1 MTETHTPVEEST
13 TSTMQPGDLAR
24 KLIACRERAGFDI
37 DQAAVEMHLSPNI
50 LRALEKEDFAHLPEP
65 PYVRGYLRGYAKLAD
80 QDAKDLI
87 RTYEILRGASPDDTA
102 QHFAPSR
109 GINKMAQP
117 SLSPT
122 TLKFIAFGSAVLV
135 VGLISMIPGVR
146 HWATQTWQDFSAQT
160 NPPEMPRPPST
171 MDTFAARKAAE
182 EKAAAEALAKVTA
195 QQQAAAAA
203 QLVANNST
211 EPTAS
216 ATTSPAPITD
226 ASPSNQATDAP
237 TPTSPVNSTTSTQDT
252 ATPAVDSTAIAVT
265 PTVDKPAET
274 PASPPPAAPATETT
288 NAAATPTAP
297 ATETTN
303 AAATPTAPTTET
315 TNAAATTTTTPPTDT
330 TTTQTASGT
339 PTTTTDPAAATP
351 LPPIVGEATIKMEF
365 SDEVWVQVKGADK
378 KTVFE
383 SLNTNGT
390 TKEFK
395 ATPPLSFKIGNA
407 PGAKI
412 YINGQL
418 YDQSP
423 YTKGSVARFKIE

>member
-1 MTETHTPVEEST
+1 MTETHTPVEAST
-13 TSTMQPGDLAR
+13 TSTVQPGDLAR

-102 QHFAPSR
+102 QHFSPSR
-109 GINKMAQP
+109 SINKMAQP

-135 VGLISMIPGVR
+135 VGLISMIPSVR

-203 QLVANNST
+203 QLAANNSAD
-211 EPTAS
+211 PTVNAAAS
-216 ATTSPAPITD
+216 PNNQPTD
-226 ASPSNQATDAP
+226 ATA
-237 TPTSPVNSTTSTQDT
+237 PTSPVNNTTSAQDT
-252 ATPAVDSTAIAVT
+252 ATPTADSTAIAVT
-265 PTVDKPAET
+265 PTGDKPAEA
-274 PASPPPAAPATETT
+274 PAAPATETANATPPAAPATETA
-288 NAAATPTAP
+288 NATPPAAP
-297 ATETTN
+297 ATETAN
-303 AAATPTAPTTET
+303 ATPPAAPATVTTPP
-315 TNAAATTTTTPPTDT
+315 ADATTT
-330 TTTQTASGT
+330 QAASGS
-339 PTTTTDPAAATP
+339 PSTDPATATP

-365 SDEVWVQVKGADK
+365 SDDVWVQVKGADK

-407 PGAKI
+407 PGAKV

-418 YDQSP
+418 YDSTP

>member
-1 MTETHTPVEEST
+1 MTETHTPVEAST
-13 TSTMQPGDLAR
+13 TSTVQPGDLAR

-102 QHFAPSR
+102 QHFSPSR
-109 GINKMAQP
+109 SINKMAQP

-203 QLVANNST
+203 QLAANSSAD
-211 EPTAS
+211 PTVNAAAS
-216 ATTSPAPITD
+216 PNNQPTD
-226 ASPSNQATDAP
+226 ATA
-237 TPTSPVNSTTSTQDT
+237 PTSPVNNTTSAQDT
-252 ATPAVDSTAIAVT
+252 ATPTADSTAIAVT
-265 PTVDKPAET
+265 PTGDKPAE
-274 PASPPPAAPATETT
+274 APAAPATETA
-288 NAAATPTAP
+288 NATPPAAP
-297 ATETTN
+297 ATVTTPP
-303 AAATPTAPTTET
+303 AD
-315 TNAAATTTTTPPTDT
+315 ATTT
-330 TTTQTASGT
+330 QAASGS
-339 PTTTTDPAAATP
+339 PSTDPATATP

-365 SDEVWVQVKGADK
+365 SDDVWVQVKGADK

-407 PGAKI
+407 PGAKV

-418 YDQSP
+418 YDSTP

>member
-1 MTETHTPVEEST
+1 MTETHTPVEAST
-13 TSTMQPGDLAR
+13 TSTVQPGDLAR

-102 QHFAPSR
+102 QHFSPSR
-109 GINKMAQP
+109 SINKMAQP

-203 QLVANNST
+203 QLAANSSAD
-211 EPTAS
+211 PTVNA
-216 ATTSPAPITD
+216 A
-226 ASPSNQATDAP
+226 ASPNNQPTDAP
-237 TPTSPVNSTTSTQDT
+237 APTSPVNNTTSAQDT
-252 ATPAVDSTAIAVT
+252 ATPTADSTAIAVT
-265 PTVDKPAET
+265 PTGDKPAE
-274 PASPPPAAPATETT
+274 APAAPATETA
-288 NAAATPTAP
+288 NATPPAAP
-297 ATETTN
+297 ATVTTPP
-303 AAATPTAPTTET
+303 AD
-315 TNAAATTTTTPPTDT
+315 ATTT
-330 TTTQTASGT
+330 QAASGS
-339 PTTTTDPAAATP
+339 PSTDPATATP

-365 SDEVWVQVKGADK
+365 SDDVWVQVKGADK

-407 PGAKI
+407 PGAKV

-418 YDQSP
+418 YDSTP